1 MWFGSA
7 CEISNKLDRV
17 GCNES
22 MRALVKYESGV
33 GNVDLLDVAEPP
45 CGDNQVKIEVTHCG
59 VCGTDLHVYHD
70 TFKNYPPVILGH
82 EFAGIVV
89 ETGKN
94 VKSVASGES
103 VTVLPA
109 SAVMCGECIYCRTG
123 NFMFCS
129 QRRGMGHGVNGAL
142 ARYAVVRRDQVYSI
156 PEGFSIAEA
165 ALCEPFA
172 CAVQATIELT
182 NVRLGDVALISGP
195 GPIGLMCLKIL
206 AAEGIKTIVAGL
218 TDDELR
224 LQAASRMGAT
234 VVVDV
239 NKQDLQSIVLEET
252 SGRGVDVAFEC
263 SGAAASIRSCLEA
276 LRRLGSYTQ
285 VGISGRDVTLNF
297 DSILYKQLHVAGSVA
312 YSVSTWDRLLKI
324 LNQRAIKLED
334 LITHTLPLDRWREAF
349 DLCERKV
356 ALKVLL
362 SPSG

>member
-1 MWFGSA
+1 M
-7 CEISNKLDRV
+7 K
-17 GCNES
+17 
-22 MRALVKYESGV
+22 ALVKYESGV
-33 GNVDLLDVAEPP
+33 GNVDLLEVEEPA
-45 CGDNQVKIEVTHCG
+45 CGVNQVKIEVSHCG
-59 VCGTDLHVYHD
+59 ICGTDLHVYHD

-94 VKSVASGES
+94 VKNIACGEK

-123 NFMFCS
+123 QFMFCS

-142 ARYAVVRRDQVYSI
+142 ARYAVVRHDQVYRI
-156 PEGFSIAEA
+156 PEDFSLAEA

-218 TDDELR
+218 SDDKLR
-224 LQAASRMGAT
+224 LDAAKKMGASL
-234 VVVDV
+234 VVNV
-239 NKQDLQSIVLEET
+239 NEQDLMSVIAEET
-252 SGRGVDVAFEC
+252 KGRGVDVAFEC
-263 SGAAASIRSCLEA
+263 SGAAASIRSCFEA

-285 VGISGRDVTLNF
+285 VGISGQEITLNF
-297 DSILYKQLHVAGSVA
+297 DQILYKQLHVVGSVA
-312 YSVSTWDRLLKI
+312 YSVSTWHRLLKI
-324 LNQRAIKLED
+324 LNQRAIRLDD
-334 LITHTLPLDRWREAF
+334 LITHALSLESWKEAF
-349 DLCERKV
+349 DLCERKE
-356 ALKVLL
+356 AIKVLI
-362 SPSG
+362 SPGDVRGANGR